1 MVQLSEQ
8 AAQKLKKIRDEV
20 QEQHPGGVARLFQS
34 GEGEFTVT
42 IGLPVEGDREL
53 YYADEK
59 VLVVAPETSRIL
71 ADVTLDY
78 QDTPQGYKFVDIK
91 GRMETL

>member
-1 MVQLSEQ
+1 MFHLTEQ
-8 AAQKLKKIRDEV
+8 AAQELKKIRDEV
-20 QEQHPGGVARLFQS
+20 QEQHPGSVARLFQS

-42 IGLPVEGDREL
+42 IGLPVEGDQEL

-59 VLVVAPETSRIL
+59 VLVIAPETSRIM

-78 QDTPQGYKFVDIK
+78 QDTPQGRRFVFEM
-91 GRMETL
+91 RAE

>member
-1 MVQLSEQ
+1 MVQLTEQ
-8 AAQKLKKIRDEV
+8 AAQELKKIRDEV
-20 QEQHPGGVARLFQS
+20 QEQHPGSVARLFQS

-42 IGLPVEGDREL
+42 MGLPVQGDREL

-59 VLVVAPETSRIL
+59 VLVVAPETSRVL

-78 QDTPQGYKFVDIK
+78 QDTPQGHKFVIIK

>member
-1 MVQLSEQ
+1 MVQLTEQ
-8 AAQKLKKIRDEV
+8 AAQELKKIRDEV
-20 QEQHPGGVARLFQS
+20 QEQHPGSVPRLFQS

-59 VLVVAPETSRIL
+59 VLIVAPETSRIMTNF
-71 ADVTLDY
+71 TLDY
-78 QDTPQGYKFVDIK
+78 KDTPQGHKFVIIK
-91 GRMETL
+91 GRAE

>member
-1 MVQLSEQ
+1 MVQLTEQ
-8 AAQKLKKIRDEV
+8 AAQELKKMRDKV

-42 IGLPVEGDREL
+42 IGLPVEGDQEL

-59 VLVVAPETSRIL
+59 VLVVAPETSTIL

-78 QDTPQGYKFVDIK
+78 QDTPQGHKFVFEM
-91 GRMETL
+91 RAE

>member
-1 MVQLSEQ
+1 MVQLTEQ
-8 AAQKLKKIRDEV
+8 AAQELKKIRDEV
-20 QEQHPGGVARLFQS
+20 QEQHPGSVARLFQS

-42 IGLPVEGDREL
+42 IGLPVAGDQEL

-78 QDTPQGYKFVDIK
+78 QDTPQGHKFVVIK

>member
-1 MVQLSEQ
+1 MFQLTKQ
-8 AAQKLKKIRDEV
+8 AAQELKKLRDEV

-42 IGLPVEGDREL
+42 IGLPVAGDHEL

-59 VLVVAPETSRIL
+59 VLVMAPETSRIMTNF
-71 ADVTLDY
+71 TLDY
-78 QDTPQGYKFVDIK
+78 QDTPQGHNFVFK
-91 GRMETL
+91 ERAE

>member
-1 MVQLSEQ
+1 MFQLSEK

-20 QEQHPGGVARLFQS
+20 QEQHPGSVARLFQS

-42 IGLPVEGDREL
+42 IGLPVAGDQEL

-59 VLVVAPETSRIL
+59 VLVMAPETGRIMINF
-71 ADVTLDY
+71 TLDY
-78 QDTPQGYKFVDIK
+78 QDTPQGHNFVFK
-91 GRMETL
+91 EREE

>member
-1 MVQLSEQ
+1 MFQLTKQ
-8 AAQKLKKIRDEV
+8 AAQELKKLRDEV

-42 IGLPVEGDREL
+42 IGLPVAGDHEL

-59 VLVVAPETSRIL
+59 VLVMAPETGRIMT
-71 ADVTLDY
+71 DVTLDY
-78 QDTPQGYKFVDIK
+78 QDTPQGHNFVFK
-91 GRMETL
+91 ERAE

>member
-1 MVQLSEQ
+1 MFQLTEQ

-42 IGLPVEGDREL
+42 IGLPVAGDQEL

-59 VLVVAPETSRIL
+59 VLVMAPETSRIMTNF
-71 ADVTLDY
+71 TLDY
-78 QDTPQGYKFVDIK
+78 QDTPQGHNFVFK
-91 GRMETL
+91 ERAE

>member
-1 MVQLSEQ
+1 MVQLTEQ

-42 IGLPVEGDREL
+42 IGLPVAGDQEL

-59 VLVVAPETSRIL
+59 VLVMAPETGRIMTNF
-71 ADVTLDY
+71 TLDY
-78 QDTPQGYKFVDIK
+78 QDTPQGHNFVFK
-91 GRMETL
+91 EREE

>member
-1 MVQLSEQ
+1 MVQLTEQ

-42 IGLPVEGDREL
+42 IGLPVAGDQEL

-59 VLVVAPETSRIL
+59 VLVIAPETSRIM

-78 QDTPQGYKFVDIK
+78 QDTPQGRRFVFEM
-91 GRMETL
+91 RAE

>member
-1 MVQLSEQ
+1 MFQLTEQ
-8 AAQKLKKIRDEV
+8 AAQELKKIRDEV
-20 QEQHPGGVARLFQS
+20 QEQHPGSVPRLYRS

-42 IGLPVEGDREL
+42 MGLPVEGDREL

-59 VLVVAPETSRIL
+59 VLVVAPETSTIL

-78 QDTPQGYKFVDIK
+78 KDTPQGHNFVIIK

>member
-1 MVQLSEQ
+1 MVQLTEQ
-8 AAQKLKKIRDEV
+8 AAQELKKMRDEV
-20 QEQHPGGVARLFQS
+20 QEQHPGSVARLFQS

-42 IGLPVEGDREL
+42 IGLPVAGDHEL

-59 VLVVAPETSRIL
+59 VLVVAPETSRIM

-78 QDTPQGYKFVDIK
+78 QDTPQGHNFVFK
-91 GRMETL
+91 EREE

>member
-1 MVQLSEQ
+1 MVQLTEQ
-8 AAQKLKKIRDEV
+8 AAQELKKIRDEV
-20 QEQHPGGVARLFQS
+20 QEQRPGSVPRLYQS
-34 GEGEFTVT
+34 GEKEFNIT
-42 IGLPVEGDREL
+42 IGLPVAGDQEL

-78 QDTPQGYKFVDIK
+78 QDTPQGHKFVINK
-91 GRMETL
+91 GRAE

>member
-1 MVQLSEQ
+1 MVQLTEQ
-8 AAQKLKKIRDEV
+8 AAQELKKIRDEV
-20 QEQHPGGVARLFQS
+20 QDQHPGSVARLFQS

-42 IGLPVEGDREL
+42 IGLPVEGDQEL

-59 VLVVAPETSRIL
+59 VLVIAPETSRIM

-78 QDTPQGYKFVDIK
+78 QDTPQGRRFVFEM
-91 GRMETL
+91 RAE

>member
-1 MVQLSEQ
+1 MVQLTEQ
-8 AAQKLKKIRDEV
+8 AAQELKKLRDEV
-20 QEQHPGGVARLFQS
+20 QEQHPGSVARLFQS

-42 IGLPVEGDREL
+42 IGLPVEGDQEL

-59 VLVVAPETSRIL
+59 VLVIAPETSRIM

-78 QDTPQGYKFVDIK
+78 QDTPQGRRFVFEM
-91 GRMETL
+91 RAE

>member
-1 MVQLSEQ
+1 MFQLTEQ

-34 GEGEFTVT
+34 GEGEITVT
-42 IGLPVEGDREL
+42 IGLPVAGDQEL

-59 VLVVAPETSRIL
+59 VLVMAPETGRIMTNF
-71 ADVTLDY
+71 TLDY
-78 QDTPQGYKFVDIK
+78 QDTPQGHNFVFK
-91 GRMETL
+91 EREE

>member
-1 MVQLSEQ
+1 MVQLTEQ
-8 AAQKLKKIRDEV
+8 AAQELKKIRDEV

-42 IGLPVEGDREL
+42 IGLPVAGDQEL

-59 VLVVAPETSRIL
+59 VLVMAPETGRIMTNF
-71 ADVTLDY
+71 TLDY
-78 QDTPQGYKFVDIK
+78 QDTPHGHNFVFK
-91 GRMETL
+91 EREE